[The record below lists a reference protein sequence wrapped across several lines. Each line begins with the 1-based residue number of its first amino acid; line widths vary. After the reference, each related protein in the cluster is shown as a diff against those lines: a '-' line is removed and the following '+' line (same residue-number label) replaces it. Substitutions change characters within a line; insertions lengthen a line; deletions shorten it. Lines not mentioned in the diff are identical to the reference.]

1 MNESTNPFSGR
12 LVFGALL
19 LSLGVLW
26 TADNLGLTDAGQ
38 VLRWWPLLLLG
49 FGVSRIVGW
58 GCARNVLIGV
68 LASVLA
74 TLMLLHEVGWVHA
87 GLGLIWPLVLV
98 ALGVQILMRGARA
111 SGPADVDGLADGSD
125 YLHSFA
131 LMGASSTRSTSQA
144 LRGGELT
151 AIMGGVELDLREA
164 RPADGRV
171 VVDVFA
177 FMGGIDIAVPAN
189 WRVEFNATPVM
200 GGLQDSRGLAG
211 TVEATGT
218 LVVRG
223 MVVLGGLEVS
233 NEPSGRKVVV
243 GVSRRGR
250 RERYARPEVR
260 VGNGGV
266 HVRTEGPRGVREV
279 RIDSSGVSVGPP
291 PPPPP
296 PPPAGPPPTEPR

>member
-1 MNESTNPFSGR
+1 MNESTNAFSGR
-12 LVFGALL
+12 LVFGVLL

-26 TADNLGLTDAGQ
+26 TADNLGLMDASQ
-38 VLRWWPLLLLG
+38 VVRWWPALLLA

-58 GCARNVLIGV
+58 GCERNVLIGV

-87 GLGLIWPLVLV
+87 GLGLIWPLALV

-111 SGPADVDGLADGSD
+111 SGPAEGNALADGSD
-125 YLHSFA
+125 YVHSFA
-131 LMGASSTRSTSQA
+131 MMGASSTRSTSQA

-223 MVVLGGLEVS
+223 VVMLGGLEVS
-233 NEPSGRKVVV
+233 NEPSGRKVFV
-243 GVSRRGR
+243 GASRRGR

-279 RIDSSGVSVGPP
+279 RIDSSGLSVG
-291 PPPPP
+291 PP